1 MLIRSIVFQIL
12 MILWGAVI
20 PIIYCSVFFTKNTK
34 TADRGALSWSKFV
47 IFLLRKLCK
56 IDYEVRG
63 LENLPKK
70 GGYIIACKHQSMWE
84 TVVMHM
90 IFHQPVYT
98 YKKELLSIPF
108 YGWFLSRMSG
118 IAIDRKGKSKAL
130 KDLICNSK
138 EYLNSGKQIILFPQ
152 GTRVPLGGLVKDY
165 PYQAGIKAL
174 YSQLNCVVVPVA
186 LNSGKYWHRD
196 RIKKTPGTIILEFLP
211 AIDLKTDKKDFLPLL
226 EKVIE
231 EKSEE
236 LLNNS

>member
-1 MLIRSIVFQIL
+1 MPKLTILCLIWPIL
-12 MILWGAVI
+12 QASQLTEN
-20 PIIYCSVFFTKNTK
+20 FTARTL
-34 TADRGALSWSKFV
+34 D
-47 IFLLRKLCK
+47 I
-56 IDYEVRG
+56 
-63 LENLPKK
+63 
-70 GGYIIACKHQSMWE
+70 
-84 TVVMHM
+84 
-90 IFHQPVYT
+90 
-98 YKKELLSIPF
+98 
-108 YGWFLSRMSG
+108 
-118 IAIDRKGKSKAL
+118 
-130 KDLICNSK
+130 
-138 EYLNSGKQIILFPQ
+138 GKQIILFPQ